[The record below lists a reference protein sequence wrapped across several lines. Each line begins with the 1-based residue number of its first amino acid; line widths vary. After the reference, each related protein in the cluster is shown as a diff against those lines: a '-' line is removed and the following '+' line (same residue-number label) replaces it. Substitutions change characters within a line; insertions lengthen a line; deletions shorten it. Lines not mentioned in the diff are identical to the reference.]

1 MNRIMLLSNNIN
13 SEPLYDRL
21 IKKGYDVSYLHEPI
35 TLKTIKEYN
44 PELIISYNYK
54 YIISEDVINQ
64 PGVLIINMHI
74 SFLPWNRGS
83 SPNIWSFIDDT
94 PKGVTIHSLE
104 KGLDKGKII
113 LQKECKF
120 DENTET
126 LESTYNKLNDEII
139 RLLMD
144 NWEMF
149 ESGNFPMHEQRG
161 VGSYHRMSDLD
172 ILLAGRQI
180 DYSMTIAEF
189 KKFIQPTYSS

>member
-1 MNRIMLLSNNIN
+1 MNRIMLLSNNKN
-13 SEPLYDRL
+13 SEPLYNRL

-35 TLKTIKEYN
+35 TPETVQEYN

-64 PGVLIINMHI
+64 PGVRIINMHI

-113 LQKECKF
+113 LQKECEF

-126 LESTYNKLNDEII
+126 LESSYIKLNEEIVK
-139 RLLMD
+139 LLMD
-144 NWEMF
+144 NWNIF
-149 ESGNFPMHEQRG
+149 ESGSFPMHEQKG

-172 ILLAGRQI
+172 ALLDGRQI

-189 KKFIQPTYSS
+189 RKFIQTKHSS